1 MTCKLPLKLGYGLL
15 AVQGLL
21 SVLAPRKSIALA
33 TTAWR
38 AGFEN
43 VGDLE
48 PREWYVEVTRVLGVG
63 MLVAGL
69 TGLVVSAAG
78 ENGEGDVVDEAD
90 ESDVEDSDGPVRV
103 DVD

>member
-1 MTCKLPLKLGYGLL
+1 MMSKLKVGYALL

-21 SVLAPRKSIALA
+21 SVLAPHRAIALA

-43 VGDLE
+43 VGGLE
-48 PREWYVEVTRVLGVG
+48 PRGWYVEVTRVLGVG
-63 MLVAGL
+63 MVVAGL
-69 TGLVVSAAG
+69 TGLLVDAAG
-78 ENGEGDVVDEAD
+78 DDADSTGDGESGVDAEEPA
-90 ESDVEDSDGPVRV
+90 DSDGPIRV

>member
-69 TGLVVSAAG
+69 TGLLVSASGDDG
-78 ENGEGDVVDEAD
+78 EAEGAD
-90 ESDVEDSDGPVRV
+90 EPEIDDSDGPVQV
-103 DVD
+103 DID